1 MFGCVILST
10 EGIMTKKAMY
20 SIISFIAML
29 LLIAGLA
36 IIIINTSDKK
46 EEKIE
51 VNTNV
56 VQKYYSVGEPFN
68 ENSVE
73 LFYINKDGQM
83 SKVHDFVVDFNEY
96 NMQETGEY
104 TIKVNYKD
112 LTTQFNV
119 SVVDNASIEE
129 FVYNGM
135 IEGTENVLFK
145 SNGKILYFSADE
157 MYMYFKVNGEEVQ
170 GHFKNNNFKLY
181 DVVSQTYRANV
192 GISVDEMLK
201 YIADGAVYD
210 ANLNLAQ
217 NYMKL
222 NYQTIVKNLST
233 LSFVNGQYTIE
244 NASRKADYTFDND
257 YVLKYMST
265 DNVNLN
271 YQKNTA
277 FEVPKLPAE
286 DNPEEQE
293 ENLLLN
299 STNVQKYFL
308 VGNDFNS
315 EGLVVEYQVGNQMA
329 IVLADGDYEVD
340 YSAYKSSEVGLY
352 PIIVKYKDLQAIY
365 SVNVISLDQLQ
376 ELMLQ
381 DLAFINNFKQQSSM
395 TFSYFSNEAL
405 YYNYPDTEF
414 WYVDGYAYTLP
425 KGSQDRQ
432 KEELSIEEVFEKLSS
447 APFDSNLTLAQAFY
461 KSNIIAIINEIK
473 TVENPLTLTMED
485 GNYKLKFRLDS
496 QEVDIEYVFAKN
508 FIVESE
514 NVTMEGEKHES
525 KIEYNID
532 FNTPSLPD
540 IVWQEVA

>member
-1 MFGCVILST
+1 
-10 EGIMTKKAMY
+10 MTKKAMY

-46 EEKIE
+46 EEGIE

-73 LFYINKDGQM
+73 LFYTNKDGQM

-129 FVYNGM
+129 LVYNGM
-135 IEGTENVLFK
+135 IEGTENILFK

-222 NYQTIVKNLST
+222 SYQTIVKNLST
-233 LSFVNGQYTIE
+233 LSFANGQYTIE
-244 NASRKADYTFDND
+244 DASRKDDYTFDND

-271 YQKNTA
+271 YQRNTA
-277 FEVPKLPAE
+277 FEVPVLPAE
-286 DNPEEQE
+286 DNPEGQE

-315 EGLVVEYQVGNQMA
+315 EGLVVEYQVGKQKA
-329 IVLADGDYEVD
+329 IILTNEDYEVD

-352 PIIVKYKDLQAIY
+352 PIMVKYKDLQAIY

-395 TFSYFSNEAL
+395 TLSYFSNEAL
-405 YYNYPDTEF
+405 YYSYPDTEF

-425 KGSQDRQ
+425 KGSQDGQ

-473 TVENPLTLTMED
+473 TVENPLTLTIED
-485 GNYKLKFRLDS
+485 GNYKLKFKLDS
-496 QEVDIEYVFAKN
+496 QKVDIEYVFARN
-508 FIVESE
+508 FIIESE
-514 NVTMEGEKHES
+514 NVTMEGVKHES

-532 FNTPSLPD
+532 FNIPSLPD